1 MSEDLYRILEVSKGA
16 PASEI
21 KKNYRRLAR
30 KYHPD
35 RNPGEAASE
44 KFKKI
49 SAAFAVL
56 GDEKKRALY
65 DEFGPDGLREGF
77 DANSA
82 RQFRNFGGGFG
93 GGFGNLGGLG
103 GFGDLEELLGGLF
116 GGGGR
121 PQRARPSK
129 GKDRSYIHEVDFDVL
144 KQGGLI
150 SLPGGGR
157 VKVPSGAYDG
167 QKLRLS
173 GRGEPGAGG
182 PGDLIIEL
190 RMRLGDGWERAGGD
204 LLKTLPLR
212 VSDAVLGAE
221 VEVDLLDG
229 KQTKVRIAAG
239 AQNGQRLRLREQGLP
254 LKGGRG
260 HLFLVLKVVLPT
272 GEDEALAECVR
283 QLDAFYPD
291 TTFSAQ

>member
-1 MSEDLYRILEVSKGA
+1 M
-16 PASEI
+16 
-21 KKNYRRLAR
+21 
-30 KYHPD
+30 
-35 RNPGEAASE
+35 
-44 KFKKI
+44 
-49 SAAFAVL
+49 
-56 GDEKKRALY
+56 
-65 DEFGPDGLREGF
+65 
-77 DANSA
+77 
-82 RQFRNFGGGFG
+82 
-93 GGFGNLGGLG
+93 
-103 GFGDLEELLGGLF
+103 
-116 GGGGR
+116 
-121 PQRARPSK
+121 
-129 GKDRSYIHEVDFDVL
+129 
-144 KQGGLI
+144 
-150 SLPGGGR
+150 
-157 VKVPSGAYDG
+157 PSGAYEG

-190 RMRLGDGWERAGGD
+190 RMRLGDGWERAGGRP
-204 LLKTLPLR
+204 LKTLPLR

-260 HLFLVLKVVLPT
+260 HLFLVLKVVLPK

-291 TTFSAQ
+291 YVLSSVGLTEHLFGDRPPG

>member
-121 PQRARPSK
+121 QQRARPSK
-129 GKDRSYIHEVDFDVL
+129 GKDRAYVQELDFNVL
-144 KQGGLI
+144 SQGGLI

-157 VKVPSGAYDG
+157 VKVPAGAYDG

-190 RMRLGDGWERAGGD
+190 RMRLSDGWERAGGD

-239 AQNGQRLRLREQGLP
+239 AQNGQRLRLRDQGLP

-260 HLFLVLKVVLPT
+260 HLFLVLKVILPT

-283 QLDAFYPD
+283 QLDAFYSD
-291 TTFSAQ
+291 DAFTGQ